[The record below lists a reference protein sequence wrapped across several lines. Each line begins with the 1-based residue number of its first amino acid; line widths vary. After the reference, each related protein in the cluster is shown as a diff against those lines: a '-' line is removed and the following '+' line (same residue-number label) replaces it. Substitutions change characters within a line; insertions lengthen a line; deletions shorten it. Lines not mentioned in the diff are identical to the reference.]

1 MASTTRKRLSGTGRR
16 ELIIDAAALVF
27 AEKGMAGST
36 TKAIAQRAGVSEA
49 LLYRHFPSK
58 EALYFAVLRNLVR
71 VQNDE
76 VRRLIEPGRESTGIV
91 EGLRTYFRFIVSMAQ
106 HPENSIA
113 HRVMMASVAGDGTF
127 ARRVYRRSLRMYRP
141 TLLRMVEEATASGE
155 LQEPFLVP
163 ENTYFFIDHIGSM
176 MAMSLLSERPVFEYR
191 GSTADLIEQAVIFC
205 ARGMGICRASDL
217 ARFANEKQPLEAGA
231 AG

>member
-1 MASTTRKRLSGTGRR
+1 MAPTNRKRLSSAGRR
-16 ELIIDAAALVF
+16 EFILDAAALVF
-27 AEKGMAGST
+27 AEKGLAGST
-36 TKAIAQRAGVSEA
+36 TRAIAQRAGVSEA

-76 VRRLIEPGRESTGIV
+76 VRRLIDLGPGPTSIV
-91 EGLRTYFRFIVSMAQ
+91 EGLRKYFRFVAAMAQ
-106 HPENSIA
+106 NPENSIA
-113 HRVMMASVAGDGTF
+113 HRVMMASVAGDGAF
-127 ARRVYRRSLRMYRP
+127 ARRVYRRSLRMYKP
-141 TLLRMVEEATASGE
+141 TLLRMVDEAVASGE
-155 LQEPFLVP
+155 VQGPFLDP

-191 GSTADLIEQAVIFC
+191 GSTVELVEQAVIFC

-217 ARFANEKQPLEAGA
+217 AGLAHEQQAFEAGA
-231 AG
+231 TG